1 MKGNSS
7 SWVSSKLQ
15 NCVEEVGCRDFV
27 SPLFKVK
34 VETLIC
40 SFLFCS
46 DSHPPTSVKNKK
58 YDLPT
63 AASIQAMSQRK
74 SQRYGSDDLF
84 ATEV

>member
-7 SWVSSKLQ
+7 SRVASSKLQ
-15 NCVEEVGCRDFV
+15 NCRSYVGCRDFV

-46 DSHPPTSVKNKK
+46 DSHPPTSVKSKK

-63 AASIQAMSQRK
+63 AASIQAMSRK